1 MQAVFGRPGLY
12 SGNRALY
19 SRGHHTMAATFR
31 KSNQRA
37 IAGFLLPFMAAGL
50 ACALVLW
57 SKGDIFSS
65 FSWVFFVTII
75 PLTLCAGLI
84 FSITSVSH
92 VEARGDRDYA
102 YSGLVLN
109 LLFILLYILS
119 LLYYYLIS

>member
-1 MQAVFGRPGLY
+1 
-12 SGNRALY
+12 
-19 SRGHHTMAATFR
+19 MAATFR
-31 KSNQRA
+31 KSNHRA

-65 FSWVFFVTII
+65 FSWVFFVTLI

-119 LLYYYLIS
+119 LGYYYFES

>member
-1 MQAVFGRPGLY
+1 
-12 SGNRALY
+12 
-19 SRGHHTMAATFR
+19 MAATFR
-31 KSNQRA
+31 KSNHRA

-65 FSWVFFVTII
+65 FSWVFFVTLI

-119 LLYYYLIS
+119 LFYYYMISSP

>member
-1 MQAVFGRPGLY
+1 
-12 SGNRALY
+12 
-19 SRGHHTMAATFR
+19 MAATFR
-31 KSNQRA
+31 KSNHRA

-65 FSWVFFVTII
+65 FSWIFFVTII

-92 VEARGDRDYA
+92 VEDRGDRDYA

-119 LLYYYLIS
+119 LFYYYMISSP